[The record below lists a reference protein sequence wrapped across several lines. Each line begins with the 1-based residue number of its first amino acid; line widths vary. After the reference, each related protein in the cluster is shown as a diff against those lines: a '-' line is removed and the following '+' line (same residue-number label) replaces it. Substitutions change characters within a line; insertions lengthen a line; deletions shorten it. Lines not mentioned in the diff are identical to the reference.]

1 MQMKPLTRLDIA
13 SQRHAVYYNIV
24 LDVANH
30 FYLSGDD
37 GIVKGL
43 WLFDL
48 ERANFETGQAWAA
61 VQIERDDVAA
71 EICINYIEAGG
82 DVLALRQHP
91 QDRVRWLEAAV
102 TASRRLKNHL
112 SEGIHLGNLGNS
124 YAALG
129 QLQRAVEVYE
139 QALAI
144 SRKFADRSSE
154 SAELGN
160 LGNVFAEMGDMKR
173 AIESYEQS
181 LT

>member
-82 DVLALRQHP
+82 DGVAFCQNP
-91 QDRVRWLEAAV
+91 PDPARW
-102 TASRRLKNHL
+102 
-112 SEGIHLGNLGNS
+112 
-124 YAALG
+124 
-129 QLQRAVEVYE
+129 VEV
-139 QALAI
+139 
-144 SRKFADRSSE
+144 
-154 SAELGN
+154 SA
-160 LGNVFAEMGDMKR
+160 A
-173 AIESYEQS
+173 AS
-181 LT
+181 T